1 MPGLTLGAG
10 GGLRAVTGNGMS
22 NNPAPSTASQA
33 AFGTYGGNVPS
44 SANALSPNDPFGIS
58 LWTAVIAAGLLLLIR
73 HSLPA

>member
-10 GGLRAVTGNGMS
+10 AGLRAVTGNGMS
-22 NNPAPSTASQA
+22 TNAKPATASQA
-33 AFGTYGGNVPS
+33 AFGTYGGNVPDTT
-44 SANALSPNDPFGIS
+44 NALIPNDAFGIS